1 MTMVLPDGRHIPA
14 VPFGVPV
21 EMAMWP
27 GLLGLRPR

>member
-1 MTMVLPDGRHIPA
+1 MAMVLPDRRHIPA

-21 EMAMWP
+21 EVTMRP